1 MAGDRSFKAYVAS
14 RFYNELYD
22 AVSGYLEQNYSD
34 LDVSSQLVRTIDS
47 AELSDIEVKHVFI
60 DDLPGMEIAFDV
72 LLEAV
77 FEISETDRHNDR
89 HDEKTQWFKVSC
101 TGDLSQDL
109 DDFAIS
115 ATEEYNYRGKQD
127 NPMSDSLVPII
138 YKEQLE
144 AVARAFLEEYYKEA
158 LYEPMAIDPTL
169 LAERMRLL
177 VQLKHITSDFS
188 TFGQVFFRDCET
200 EYYDKSSSS
209 FQQIKVK
216 SGTIFVDPD
225 AYFLRNLG
233 SVNNTI
239 IHECVH
245 WDKHRKAFELERL
258 YNENATQIKCQV
270 VGGIKGNGKDATDWM
285 EWQANALAPRIQMP
299 LSTFKT
305 KAFEFI
311 KRFRAEMGTSEL
323 IDVMEP
329 VINALAIFFCVSRI
343 SAKIRMI
350 DAGYEEAV
358 GTFTY
363 IDGHYVKPHGFRKG
377 SIRVNQTFSLS
388 AQDAAVERI
397 FNQELRALT
406 DNGDYLFI
414 DNHYVYNAPLY
425 VQAGENGKLE
435 LTDYAR
441 SHMDECCLVFD
452 MTVTSK
458 VADKYHTECYLN
470 REPSDITFEIKYHN
484 GYQNA
489 PQERQIAMRKKQQEE
504 ALEIRKQM
512 TDDPEQCIELLL
524 KWREMNYTDLG
535 FEIDRDP
542 KTISRT
548 VKGETT
554 PRVETAALICFGL
567 HLPPI
572 VSEKLM
578 AVLQCSL
585 NPLNPN
591 HQWINE
597 ALHIKYPEPIWAVQD
612 YLSQY
617 GVEI

>member
-597 ALHIKYPEPIWAVQD
+597 ALHIKYPEPIVT
-612 YLSQY
+612 
-617 GVEI
+617 VK

>member
-1 MAGDRSFKAYVAS
+1 MGGDRSFKDYVAS

-34 LDVSSQLVRTIDS
+34 LDVSSQVVRTIDS

-329 VINALAIFFCVSRI
+329 VIDALAIFFCVSRI

>member
-1 MAGDRSFKAYVAS
+1 MGRDRSFKDYVAS
-14 RFYNELYD
+14 RFYNELCD

-47 AELSDIEVKHVFI
+47 AEFSDIEVKHVFI

-188 TFGQVFFRDCET
+188 TFGQVFFGDCET

-270 VGGIKGNGKDATDWM
+270 VGGIKGNGRDATDWM

-329 VINALAIFFCVSRI
+329 VIDALAIFFCVSRI

-397 FNQELRALT
+397 FNQELGALT

-524 KWREMNYTDLG
+524 RWREMNYTELG

-554 PRVETAALICFGL
+554 PKVETAALICFGL